1 MAELDYSGSVE
12 VVTINTET
20 SPSASIEQ
28 KFEQFREEMRSES
41 NSRQAEQQSFIKECL
56 AAGFQA
62 IQDSLKIDKPSQPDV
77 TNIPVNPEAS
87 GSKKHPGKDKKKHCR
102 KTMTNYG
109 KKFPKWNRNR
119 YEND

>member
-1 MAELDYSGSVE
+1 MAELDYSEDVE

-28 KFEQFREEMRSES
+28 KFEQFRKEMRSES

-62 IQDSLKIDKPSQPDV
+62 IQDSLKIDSQPSQPDV
-77 TNIPVNPEAS
+77 PNIPVNPEAS
-87 GSKKHPGKDKKKHCR
+87 GSKKHPGK
-102 KTMTNYG
+102 G
-109 KKFPKWNRNR
+109 KKRKRSESASQKMMMSR
-119 YEND
+119 